1 MRNAIR
7 RFPAAVPRDLHDFVM
22 YLLHQGEKSERE
34 RERPKAKTGMLLGR
48 ESNLLFT
55 EGKKKKDGVSIDR
68 RLRSQTREMHYD

>member
-7 RFPAAVPRDLHDFVM
+7 RFPAAVPRDLHDFAM
-22 YLLHQGEKSERE
+22 YLLHRRKE
-34 RERPKAKTGMLLGR
+34 RERPKAKTGMLLSR

-55 EGKKKKDGVSIDR
+55 EGKKKKGGVSIDR